1 MKRFKQIFNHQPP
14 ARLIALGF
22 ASTILLGT
30 LLLLMPFSIRS
41 GITVQPVDALFS
53 ATSAVCVT
61 GLLTVDTADTFTPVG
76 QAVMAVL
83 IQIGGLGITS
93 IGMGL
98 ALAAGRRISL
108 RERTLIREAMNVG
121 SLEGMVRLVR
131 AIIKLTLAFELAG
144 VIPIFAVFAQDYP
157 PLKALG
163 LSVFHSI
170 SSFNNA
176 GIDILG
182 GGRSLTPYRDNVLLN
197 LSTCFLIISGGIGFL
212 VMLDVVKCRF
222 RFRKFTLHSKVVV
235 TTTAFLLAAGTL
247 LLKFT
252 DPLSWLTAFFL
263 SVSARTAGFATLDL
277 GKLSNAGLFTILIL
291 MFIGASPGSTGGGIK
306 ISRIII
312 MCKTAKQDL
321 MRVLHPHAV
330 TTVRFEGKPLDDK
343 TVFGVRTYMNL
354 YLIIFVLST
363 MVVAINQFDLVTT
376 FTAVASCLNNIGPG
390 LELVGPMV
398 SFADFSP
405 LIKLVLSF
413 DMLVG
418 RLEIFPMLVLFA
430 PSTWLRSKGHLDRR
444 LRARNLF

>member
-30 LLLLMPFSIRS
+30 LLLLMPFSIRP

-98 ALAAGRRISL
+98 ALAAGRRISC
-108 RERTLIREAMNVG
+108 G
-121 SLEGMVRLVR
+121 SVPDPGSHECGQSGGMVRLVR

-182 GGRSLTPYRDNVLLN
+182 GGRSLAP
-197 LSTCFLIISGGIGFL
+197 IG
-212 VMLDVVKCRF
+212 
-222 RFRKFTLHSKVVV
+222 
-235 TTTAFLLAAGTL
+235 
-247 LLKFT
+247 
-252 DPLSWLTAFFL
+252 
-263 SVSARTAGFATLDL
+263 
-277 GKLSNAGLFTILIL
+277 
-291 MFIGASPGSTGGGIK
+291 
-306 ISRIII
+306 I
-312 MCKTAKQDL
+312 MC
-321 MRVLHPHAV
+321 
-330 TTVRFEGKPLDDK
+330 
-343 TVFGVRTYMNL
+343 
-354 YLIIFVLST
+354 
-363 MVVAINQFDLVTT
+363 
-376 FTAVASCLNNIGPG
+376 C
-390 LELVGPMV
+390 
-398 SFADFSP
+398 
-405 LIKLVLSF
+405 
-413 DMLVG
+413 
-418 RLEIFPMLVLFA
+418 
-430 PSTWLRSKGHLDRR
+430 
-444 LRARNLF
+444 

>member
-182 GGRSLTPYRDNVLLN
+182 GGRSLAPYRDNVLLN

-235 TTTAFLLAAGTL
+235 TTTAFLLAAGAL

-306 ISRIII
+306 
-312 MCKTAKQDL
+312 
-321 MRVLHPHAV
+321 
-330 TTVRFEGKPLDDK
+330 TT
-343 TVFGVRTYMNL
+343 T
-354 YLIIFVLST
+354 IFVLAQEIRCIFSKQRPGAFRRALPANAIAKPST
-363 MVVAINQFDLVTT
+363 IGLLGMLVVCCTT
-376 FTAVASCLNNIGPG
+376 FLLCILEPG
-390 LELVGPMV
+390 LPFISLLFEAV
-398 SFADFSP
+398 SAYSTAGLSTGITAQLCLP
-405 LIKLVLSF
+405 AKLVLIF
-413 DMLVG
+413 TMYTGRVG
-418 RLEIFPMLVLFA
+418 AFTLLSLWVERPEPNAHFTEEAI
-430 PSTWLRSKGHLDRR
+430 TIG
-444 LRARNLF
+444 